1 MPIEVISHSHN
12 IIIEQYDGLLE
23 IEELDRIY
31 NTVIVPKCDELA
43 PDTLYIIHD
52 VTNIGMG
59 AMVTATH
66 AKHKNVICANFKRL
80 RFNSTLTKI
89 ANTKLNSK
97 FAIWSCPRVLIKGKI
112 TINAIRPLIIVS
124 RDKLRYKATSVFS

>member
-52 VTNIGMG
+52 VTNIGMDFQRMMDMFLSMKTRRESG
-59 AMVTATH
+59 QLLPDIQQIFVGTTEWLDSIRAWMSAQYGSTPPAFHDVQSALDYI
-66 AKHKNVICANFKRL
+66 KNQE
-80 RFNSTLTKI
+80 S
-89 ANTKLNSK
+89 
-97 FAIWSCPRVLIKGKI
+97 
-112 TINAIRPLIIVS
+112 
-124 RDKLRYKATSVFS
+124 